1 MDLVNVLSWI
11 GMILS
16 VSTSIT
22 RAANIGY
29 QAYSYIFS
37 AISCVLLAY
46 NGYVLGSTQMIILYI
61 FHLLINL
68 VGIYR
73 WSKKDKNNKKIIK

>member
-1 MDLVNVLSWI
+1 MDLANIISWV

-16 VSTSIT
+16 IGTSIT
-22 RAANIGY
+22 RAMNIGY
-29 QAYSYIFS
+29 QKYSYIAS

-46 NGYVLGSTQMIILYI
+46 NGYVLGSTQMILLYI
-61 FHLLINL
+61 FHTMINL

-73 WSKKDKNNKKIIK
+73 WTKSSNKEKI